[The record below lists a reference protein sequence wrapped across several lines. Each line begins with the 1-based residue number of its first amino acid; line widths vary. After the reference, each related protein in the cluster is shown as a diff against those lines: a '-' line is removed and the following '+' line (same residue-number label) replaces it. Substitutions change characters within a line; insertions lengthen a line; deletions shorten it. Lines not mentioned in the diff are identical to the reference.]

1 MRQRKVTTAA
11 EIVANICY
19 GTFNKDV
26 LFLSDRPSAIFQGSK
41 EQSLAYIDFTKNLQ

>member
-1 MRQRKVTTAA
+1 MRQRKVTTA